1 MADSVFVHL
10 PGIRFLSHLQE
21 DHQMNF
27 NRKRLHATTSDGGL
41 GFSARSLVVVLALT
55 ALSVLGISSAYAAVS
70 GPVVRLFPTTVL
82 EDIRETGQV
91 AEDMENN
98 LQQIIHKLDMQQQLY
113 NESLCQGADGD
124 QGCERIGKQI
134 GATYLEMLNVMNE
147 RLPEMERAVNS
158 TRSSLEKRL
167 RQELGQ
173 RTTPTSLQNSLLGE
187 GNGTVTAEDRPALRG
202 RSGVRLSDRFK
213 QYYDLV
219 ATNRNAPS
227 QSLAVVAS
235 DIYLDMEE
243 ASQLIAATQEEISRA
258 ALMEQLNQSFGLIT
272 PEMSAVVGGVK
283 EILFGESAMDSP
295 IASPPYAIG
304 EPEFV
309 SPLAM

>member
-1 MADSVFVHL
+1 MNSILKLAMASALGV
-10 PGIRFLSHLQE
+10 LSL
-21 DHQMNF
+21 
-27 NRKRLHATTSDGGL
+27 LATP
-41 GFSARSLVVVLALT
+41 
-55 ALSVLGISSAYAAVS
+55 ISQAGVS

-91 AEDMENN
+91 AEEMENN
-98 LQQIIHKLDMQQQLY
+98 LQQIIHRLDMQQQLY
-113 NESLCQGADGD
+113 SESLCQGADGD
-124 QGCERIGKQI
+124 QGCERIAKQL
-134 GATYLEMLNVMNE
+134 GATYLEMLDTMNE

-173 RTTPTSLQNSLLGE
+173 RTTPTSLQNTLLGE
-187 GNGTVTAEDRPALRG
+187 EGSSVTGEDRPALRG

-219 ATNRNAPS
+219 ATHRSNTPS

-243 ASQLIAATQEEISRA
+243 ASQLIAATQQEISRA
-258 ALMEQLNQSFGLIT
+258 ALMEQLNQSFGMIT

-283 EILFGESAMDSP
+283 EILFGESAMESP

>member
-1 MADSVFVHL
+1 MTPKPPHRRSA
-10 PGIRFLSHLQE
+10 
-21 DHQMNF
+21 
-27 NRKRLHATTSDGGL
+27 ATTGALAAMLLMALGL
-41 GFSARSLVVVLALT
+41 AT
-55 ALSVLGISSAYAAVS
+55 AASQAAVS

-98 LQQIIHKLDMQQQLY
+98 LQQIIHKLDMQQELY
-113 NESLCQGADGD
+113 SESLCAGADGD
-124 QGCERIGKQI
+124 QGCDRIAKQL
-134 GATYLEMLNVMNE
+134 GNTYLEMLQVMSD

-173 RTTPTSLQNSLLGE
+173 RTTPTSLQNTLLGE
-187 GNGTVTAEDRPALRG
+187 TGQSATAEERPALRG

-213 QYYDLV
+213 QYYELV
-219 ATNRNAPS
+219 ATNRNSPS

-283 EILFGESAMDSP
+283 EILFGESTMDSP

>member
-1 MADSVFVHL
+1 
-10 PGIRFLSHLQE
+10 
-21 DHQMNF
+21 MNP
-27 NRKRLHATTSDGGL
+27 KSTQKKKAVSGTY
-41 GFSARSLVVVLALT
+41 LT
-55 ALSVLGISSAYAAVS
+55 ALALAACCLAGAAAQATVS
-70 GPVVRLFPTTVL
+70 GPVIRLFPTTVL

-91 AEDMENN
+91 AEDMENS

-113 NESLCQGADGD
+113 TESLCQGAEGD
-124 QGCERIGKQI
+124 QGCERIAKQL
-134 GATYLEMLNVMNE
+134 GATYLEMLEVMSD

-173 RTTPTSLQNSLLGE
+173 RTTPTSLQNTLLGE
-187 GNGTVTAEDRPALRG
+187 IGSAPTQEDQPALRG

-213 QYYDLV
+213 QYYNLV
-219 ATNRNAPS
+219 STSKNSPS

-243 ASQLIAATQEEISRA
+243 ASHLIAATQQEIGRA
-258 ALMEQLNQSFGLIT
+258 ALMEQLNQSFGMIT
-272 PEMSAVVGGVK
+272 PEMNAIVGGVK
-283 EILFGESAMDSP
+283 EILFGETAMEGP

-304 EPEFV
+304 EPDFV

>member
-1 MADSVFVHL
+1 MKAKTTH
-10 PGIRFLSHLQE
+10 
-21 DHQMNF
+21 
-27 NRKRLHATTSDGGL
+27 KRAVSGPH
-41 GFSARSLVVVLALT
+41 VVALAL
-55 ALSVLGISSAYAAVS
+55 AVCCLAGAAAQAAVS

-91 AEDMENN
+91 AEDMENS
-98 LQQIIHKLDMQQQLY
+98 LQQIINKLDMQQQLY
-113 NESLCQGADGD
+113 TESLCQGADGD
-124 QGCERIGKQI
+124 QGCERIAKQL
-134 GATYLEMLNVMNE
+134 GATYLEMLEVMSD

-158 TRSSLEKRL
+158 TRASLEKRL

-173 RTTPTSLQNSLLGE
+173 RTTPTSLQNTLLGE
-187 GNGTVTAEDRPALRG
+187 GATSASQEDRPALRG

-213 QYYDLV
+213 QYYNLV
-219 ATNRNAPS
+219 STSKNAPG

-243 ASQLIAATQEEISRA
+243 ASQLIAATQQEISRA
-258 ALMEQLNQSFGLIT
+258 ALMEQLNQSFGMIT

-283 EILFGESAMDSP
+283 EILFGETAMEGP

>member
-1 MADSVFVHL
+1 
-10 PGIRFLSHLQE
+10 
-21 DHQMNF
+21 MNP
-27 NRKRLHATTSDGGL
+27 TTQDP
-41 GFSARSLVVVLALT
+41 RSTRSGSWRRGPALLVT
-55 ALSVLGISSAYAAVS
+55 ALCLFAGAVQAAGS

-98 LQQIIHKLDMQQQLY
+98 LQQIIHRLDMQQQLY
-113 NESLCQGADGD
+113 SESLCEGADGD
-124 QGCERIGKQI
+124 QGCERIAKQL
-134 GATYLEMLNVMNE
+134 GSTYLEMLEVMSD

-173 RTTPTSLQNSLLGE
+173 RTTPTSLQNTLLGE
-187 GNGTVTAEDRPALRG
+187 AGTVAASQEDQPALRG

-219 ATNRNAPS
+219 STSKNGPS
-227 QSLAVVAS
+227 QSLAVVAA

-243 ASQLIAATQEEISRA
+243 ASQLIAFTQQEISRA
-258 ALMEQLNQSFGLIT
+258 ALMEQLNQSFGMIT

-283 EILFGESAMDSP
+283 EILFVESTMESP

-304 EPEFV
+304 ETEFV

>member
-1 MADSVFVHL
+1 
-10 PGIRFLSHLQE
+10 
-21 DHQMNF
+21 MNF
-27 NRKRLHATTSDGGL
+27 NRPCQRARAGRS
-41 GFSARSLVVVLALT
+41 SAKLKVLT
-55 ALSVLGISSAYAAVS
+55 ATLTITVLSALGASVAQANVS

-98 LQQIIHKLDMQQQLY
+98 LQQVIHRLDMQQELY
-113 NESLCQGADGD
+113 TESLCQGADGD
-124 QGCERIGKQI
+124 QGCERIAKQL
-134 GATYLEMLNVMNE
+134 GATYLEMLEVMND

-173 RTTPTSLQNSLLGE
+173 RTTPTSLQNTLLGE
-187 GNGTVTAEDRPALRG
+187 AGGAVSQEDRPALRG

-219 ATNRNAPS
+219 ATNRNTPS
-227 QSLAVVAS
+227 QSLAVMAS

-258 ALMEQLNQSFGLIT
+258 ALMEQLNQSFGMIT
-272 PEMSAVVGGVK
+272 PEMSAVVSGVK

>member
-1 MADSVFVHL
+1 MKPEFTHHRAAARPSPTRAVTVALAALGLFAAT
-10 PGIRFLSHLQE
+10 FT
-21 DHQMNF
+21 
-27 NRKRLHATTSDGGL
+27 HAVG
-41 GFSARSLVVVLALT
+41 
-55 ALSVLGISSAYAAVS
+55 S

-98 LQQIIHKLDMQQQLY
+98 LQQIIHRLDMQQELY
-113 NESLCQGADGD
+113 TESLCQGADGD
-124 QGCERIGKQI
+124 QGCERIARQL
-134 GATYLEMLNVMNE
+134 GATYLEMLEVMSD

-173 RTTPTSLQNSLLGE
+173 RTTPTSLQNTLLGE
-187 GNGTVTAEDRPALRG
+187 AGTAAASEEERPALRG

-213 QYYDLV
+213 QYYNLV
-219 ATNRNAPS
+219 SSSKNSPS

-243 ASQLIAATQEEISRA
+243 AAHLIAATQQEISRA
-258 ALMEQLNQSFGLIT
+258 ALMEQLNQSFGMIT
-272 PEMSAVVGGVK
+272 PEMSQVVSGVK
-283 EILFGESAMDSP
+283 EILFGESAMDTP
-295 IASPPYAIG
+295 IASPPYVIG
-304 EPEFV
+304 EPDFV

>member
-1 MADSVFVHL
+1 MKPKF
-10 PGIRFLSHLQE
+10 PTIPIRRGQGHPVVAL
-21 DHQMNF
+21 
-27 NRKRLHATTSDGGL
+27 ATL
-41 GFSARSLVVVLALT
+41 MLT
-55 ALSVLGISSAYAAVS
+55 VLGTFVAGASQANVS

-98 LQQIIHKLDMQQQLY
+98 LQQIIHRLDMQEQLY
-113 NESLCQGADGD
+113 SESLCQGADGD
-124 QGCERIGKQI
+124 QGCERIAKQL
-134 GATYLEMLNVMNE
+134 GATYLEMLEVMSD
-147 RLPEMERAVNS
+147 RLPEMERAVTS
-158 TRSSLEKRL
+158 TRNSLEKRL

-173 RTTPTSLQNSLLGE
+173 RTTPTSLQNTLLGE
-187 GNGTVTAEDRPALRG
+187 MGTAAAAAEDRPALRG

-219 ATNRNAPS
+219 ATNKNTPS

-243 ASQLIAATQEEISRA
+243 AAHLIAATQQEISRA
-258 ALMEQLNQSFGLIT
+258 ALMEQLNQSFGMIT
-272 PEMSAVVGGVK
+272 PEMSAVVSGVK

-304 EPEFV
+304 ETEFV